1 MGPKEGDPI
10 ETNPAPDKLLVQF
23 PMQMPEGMELPYFMR
38 GDNRRPVYLW
48 DWQSDRD
55 TALEGEARGIG
66 TESYLSDGQDLSV
79 NATHEDG
86 QWQVMFTRSLVTED
100 ENDLDFVTGQAI
112 PVAFFFWD
120 GDNGESGNRS
130 SVSSWYSL
138 FLEEPTPSTVF
149 IAPAVAMAFTLVFS
163 FFIVSRAKK
172 RESEKEIVS
181 KALLTEN

>member
-1 MGPKEGDPI
+1 
-10 ETNPAPDKLLVQF
+10 
-23 PMQMPEGMELPYFMR
+23 
-38 GDNRRPVYLW
+38 
-48 DWQSDRD
+48 
-55 TALEGEARGIG
+55 
-66 TESYLSDGQDLSV
+66 
-79 NATHEDG
+79 
-86 QWQVMFTRSLVTED
+86 MFTRSLVTED

-163 FFIVSRAKK
+163 FFIVSRARK
-172 RESEKEIVS
+172 RESEKEMVS